1 MANTT
6 TETKTESPLGA
17 STGESGLLGPKKP
30 GEIAKTPKPAPSEV
44 PIVFRALMGFAGL
57 ALLVGFFFPW
67 VRIGDPQTEQSGLG
81 LLGATSMGGAP
92 PVSVVLVPVLGAL
105 LSVTAFMGFRYAAY
119 VAIGVSIVL
128 FGYAAY
134 VFFLL
139 FIAHTAV
146 GLWITTAS
154 AFVTLL
160 LGAGTLIWMRRG
172 VPKATKPASTTLPEP
187 SSEKA

>member
-6 TETKTESPLGA
+6 TETKTESSLDA
-17 STGESGLLGPKKP
+17 SSGESGILGPKKT
-30 GEIAKTPKPAPSEV
+30 GEITKTPKPAPSEV

-67 VRIGDPQTEQSGLG
+67 VRIGDPQAEQSGLG
-81 LLGATSMGGAP
+81 LLGAASMGGAP

-146 GLWITTAS
+146 GLWITTGS

-160 LGAGTLIWMRRG
+160 LGAGTLIWMRRTAT
-172 VPKATKPASTTLPEP
+172 PKAVKSTSET
-187 SSEKA
+187 STEKA

>member
-6 TETKTESPLGA
+6 TETKTESLLDA
-17 STGESGLLGPKKP
+17 STGESGLLGPKKTS
-30 GEIAKTPKPAPSEV
+30 EIARTPKPAPSEV

-67 VRIGDPQTEQSGLG
+67 VRNVGEVDGGQSGLA
-81 LLGATSMGGAP
+81 LLTGATLGGAP
-92 PVSVVLVPVLGAL
+92 PVSVVIVPVLGAL

-119 VAIGVSIVL
+119 IAIGVGIVL

-146 GLWITTAS
+146 GLWITTGS

-172 VPKATKPASTTLPEP
+172 VPRATRTIAET
-187 SSEKA
+187 SSERV

>member
-6 TETKTESPLGA
+6 TESKTETSLDAKPEEG
-17 STGESGLLGPKKP
+17 GLLAPKKND
-30 GEIAKTPKPAPSEV
+30 GAAKEPKNTANEV

-67 VRIGDPQTEQSGLG
+67 VRNVGEVDGGQSGLA
-81 LLGATSMGGAP
+81 LLTGATLGGAP

-139 FIAHTAV
+139 FVAHTAV
-146 GLWITTAS
+146 GLWITTGS
-154 AFVTLL
+154 AFLSLV
-160 LGAGTLIWMRRG
+160 LGAGTLAWMRRG
-172 VPKATKPASTTLPEP
+172 TQKASKPAAET
-187 SSEKA
+187 SSSKA

>member
-6 TETKTESPLGA
+6 TETKTESSLDA
-17 STGESGLLGPKKP
+17 SSGESGILGPKKT
-30 GEIAKTPKPAPSEV
+30 GEITKTPKPAPSEV

-67 VRIGDPQTEQSGLG
+67 VRNVGEVDGGQSGLA
-81 LLGATSMGGAP
+81 LLTGATLGGAP

-146 GLWITTAS
+146 GLWITTGS

-160 LGAGTLIWMRRG
+160 LGAGTLIWMRRTAT
-172 VPKATKPASTTLPEP
+172 PKAVKSTSET